1 MTMKYFDAY
10 LFDYNGVLIDDERL
24 HLRALQLLLAPLEIE
39 LTERDY
45 FGRYLG
51 MNDPTIIRRILS
63 DHGHCPS
70 ERWVARLVELKFR
83 TFVDLAEDRLPVVQ
97 AACSLIRTLV
107 DSGSVVGVVSG
118 ASRQEIE
125 LGLSELDV
133 KQLVS
138 FIVSAEDAPRS
149 KPDPQGYLQAL
160 SRVSERAGG
169 GGPLRC
175 LVFEDAI
182 PGIEAAHRAGMG
194 CVAVASSRSV
204 SELRSTSAL
213 AVIRSLD
220 EVTDSLLQDLSEQAP
235 VLTWQDLV
243 SAPGEELDLELPAA
257 LGA

>member
-1 MTMKYFDAY
+1 M
-10 LFDYNGVLIDDERL
+10 
-24 HLRALQLLLAPLEIE
+24 EIE

-160 SRVSERAGG
+160 SRVRQS
-169 GGPLRC
+169 PM
-175 LVFEDAI
+175 I
-182 PGIEAAHRAGMG
+182 T
-194 CVAVASSRSV
+194 AVLGECYGNPIWMASLSDFV
-204 SELRSTSAL
+204 VQMKGSAWK
-213 AVIRSLD
+213 S
-220 EVTDSLLQDLSEQAP
+220 
-235 VLTWQDLV
+235 
-243 SAPGEELDLELPAA
+243 G
-257 LGA
+257 